1 MKLRTHSFSDRRGA
15 TVVETAFVL
24 LIALTL
30 TLAIYDYG
38 RYFMMSQLVNNAA
51 REGARQAVANTNTQN
66 TAMIQNT
73 VVQYLA
79 NQNFKD
85 SSGNAF
91 SASDVVVLQVNPADG
106 RGNVTRQQLVRR
118 AFRVG
123 HHGPGQCQVYFP
135 FPEIWVSAMDRKASR
150 HRRDVE

>member
-1 MKLRTHSFSDRRGA
+1 MA
-15 TVVETAFVL
+15 AVETAFVL
-24 LIALTL
+24 SIALAL

-38 RYFMMSQLVNNAA
+38 RYFMLSQLVNNAA

-79 NQNFKD
+79 NQNFTD

-91 SASDVVVLQVNPADG
+91 IASDVVVVQVNPATGEPTSPDSNWYDG
-106 RGNVTRQQLVRR
+106 PFGSAIMVQVNANFTSIFPTLGFLPTTVKL
-118 AFRVG
+118 
-123 HHGPGQCQVYFP
+123 HGTAVMLS
-135 FPEIWVSAMDRKASR
+135 EAN
-150 HRRDVE
+150 